1 MVNALS
7 EWLEI
12 TICRNGE
19 SRTQRFERGIP
30 VTELSEGVPT
40 EKNGTMV
47 HFLADKDIFE
57 EVKFSAEVL
66 SARLR
71 ELAFLNPGLS
81 ITLDDKRENKIK
93 EFRYDGGMKSFIEY
107 LNRGKTVLFSEPVTI
122 SGEKD
127 GVSVDIGLQYN
138 DGYLERVF
146 GFANLIHT
154 IEGGTHV
161 SGLRTALTRGV
172 NEAARRGKLLKEK
185 EENLSGDDLKEGL
198 TCVVSVKLANP
209 QFEGQTKTKLG
220 NSDVKGIVDS
230 IVYEGLLAWFE
241 DNPQVVKS
249 VVEKAIKAR
258 QAREAA
264 KRARELVRKSVMTG
278 LSLPGKLADC
288 SSRNPEN
295 TEVYIVEGDSAGG
308 SAKQGRDRS
317 FQAILPL
324 RGKILNVEKAR
335 LDKVLA
341 NQEIRTMIQTLGAG
355 VGDDFD
361 PGKLR
366 YHKII
371 IMTDADVDGAH
382 ISTLLL
388 TFFYRYMPAII
399 EKGYLY
405 LAQPPLYRV
414 QKGKTVTYCYSE
426 KELRTILD
434 GASDSSKISVQ
445 RYKGLGEMN
454 PDQLWETTMDPDK
467 RTLIR
472 VQIDDAAMAER
483 RTSISASSWET
494 RWSPGGISSPP
505 TPTRS
510 ATWTSRSGNRVSKGP
525 PAPPEALFLPS
536 RPSPISGG
544 CPPVRSSAP
553 PRGGELAALSAI
565 PGRSFFATPT
575 SRRVTGDPRERKYSR
590 SARMPLRARPSPS
603 RTPKILAASRSNT
616 GSASLYT
623 YSIQA
628 GMMMA
633 SPVPW
638 GTSKMALRECSMRWE
653 AKSPR
658 AGRPTLLRPLWA
670 RVQHQASSALAS

>member
-1 MVNALS
+1 MTMSPAARQYTASSIQVLEGLQAVRKRPGMYIGDTAARGLHHLVYEVVDNSVDEAIGGYCTSIYVAIHADESISVEDNGRGIPTDPHPSNGRPASEVVLTTLHAGGKFDSGAYKVSGGLHGVGVSVVNALS

-454 PDQLWETTMDPDK
+454 PDQLWETTMDPQNRVLK
-467 RTLIR
+467 R
-472 VQIDDAAMAER
+472 VEIDDLMEIDEYFSILMGDKVEPRREFIAAHAHE
-483 RTSISASSWET
+483 
-494 RWSPGGISSPP
+494 
-505 TPTRS
+505 
-510 ATWTSRSGNRVSKGP
+510 
-525 PAPPEALFLPS
+525 
-536 RPSPISGG
+536 
-544 CPPVRSSAP
+544 VRH
-553 PRGGELAALSAI
+553 LD
-565 PGRSFFATPT
+565 
-575 SRRVTGDPRERKYSR
+575 V
-590 SARMPLRARPSPS
+590 
-603 RTPKILAASRSNT
+603 
-616 GSASLYT
+616 
-623 YSIQA
+623 
-628 GMMMA
+628 
-633 SPVPW
+633 
-638 GTSKMALRECSMRWE
+638 
-653 AKSPR
+653 
-658 AGRPTLLRPLWA
+658 
-670 RVQHQASSALAS
+670 

>member
-1 MVNALS
+1 MTMSPAARQYTASSIQVLEGLQAVRKRPGMYIGDTAARGLHHLVYEVVDNSVDEAIGGYCTAIYVAIHPDESISVEDNGRGIPTDPHPSNGRPASEVVLTTLHAGGKFDNAAYKVSGGLHGVGVSVVNALS
-7 EWLEI
+7 EWLQI
-12 TICRNGE
+12 TICINSE

-30 VTELSEGVPT
+30 VTELSAGLPT

-47 HFLADKDIFE
+47 HFMADKDIFE

-81 ITLDDKRENKIK
+81 ITLDDKRENKVK
-93 EFRYDGGMKSFIEY
+93 EFRYEGGMKSFIEY
-107 LNRGKTVLFSEPVTI
+107 LNRGKTVLFTDPVTI
-122 SGEKD
+122 SGDKD
-127 GVSVDIGLQYN
+127 GVSVDLGLQYN

-185 EENLSGDDLKEGL
+185 DENLSGDDLKEGL
-198 TCVVSVKLANP
+198 TCVVSVKLPTP

-241 DNPQVVKS
+241 DNPQIVKT

-288 SSRNPEN
+288 SGRNPEN
-295 TEVYIVEGDSAGG
+295 CEVYIVEGDSAGG

-388 TFFYRYMPAII
+388 TFFYRYMPALI
-399 EKGYLY
+399 ERGYLY

-414 QKGKTVTYCYSE
+414 QKGKTVTYCYNE
-426 KELRTILD
+426 KELRNILD
-434 GASDSSKISVQ
+434 NASDSSKLTVQ

-454 PDQLWETTMDPDK
+454 PEQLWETTMDPQNRVLKRVEVDDLMSADEYFSILMGDK
-467 RTLIR
+467 
-472 VQIDDAAMAER
+472 VEPR
-483 RTSISASSWET
+483 REFISAHAHE
-494 RWSPGGISSPP
+494 
-505 TPTRS
+505 
-510 ATWTSRSGNRVSKGP
+510 
-525 PAPPEALFLPS
+525 
-536 RPSPISGG
+536 
-544 CPPVRSSAP
+544 VRN
-553 PRGGELAALSAI
+553 LDI
-565 PGRSFFATPT
+565 
-575 SRRVTGDPRERKYSR
+575 
-590 SARMPLRARPSPS
+590 
-603 RTPKILAASRSNT
+603 
-616 GSASLYT
+616 
-623 YSIQA
+623 
-628 GMMMA
+628 
-633 SPVPW
+633 
-638 GTSKMALRECSMRWE
+638 
-653 AKSPR
+653 
-658 AGRPTLLRPLWA
+658 
-670 RVQHQASSALAS
+670 